1 MPSTVL
7 VGAQWGDEGKGKI
20 TDLIA
25 SDYDYVVRFQGGNN
39 AGHTVIHGDKKLALH
54 LIPSGVMYENAV
66 PVIGNGVVVDPGVL
80 VKEMAMLEAEGI
92 SCKNLRISNDA
103 HLIMPY
109 HKDLDGADEK
119 SLGDKKIGTTKRGIG
134 PCYQDKMGRKGIR
147 MQDLLDEKIFRLK
160 LAAVLAQK
168 NPILEKIYGLHTYTV
183 EEICD
188 EYLPYARIL
197 APFVCESAH
206 MLNTALAEGKSI
218 LFITHKLNEIM
229 EVCDRCSVLR
239 KGKYIGTVDIAGTS
253 KEELSRMMVGRD
265 VKFAVDKAPASP
277 GETVLKVTGL
287 TVPSKVHHNN
297 AVKNVS
303 FQVRRGEIV
312 CIAGIDGNGQTEFVY
327 ALSGLE
333 KISAGRIE
341 LCGRD
346 VTRSTIRQRAETGM
360 SHIPEDRHKH
370 GLVLDFPLEDNL
382 VLQRYMDPRFQK
394 GGFIQREPIRA
405 YAEDL
410 IGRFDIRSGQG
421 PVTPVRSMSGGNQQK
436 AIIAR
441 EIDLNADLLVAVQ
454 PTRGLDVGAIEY
466 IHSQIV
472 GQRDLG
478 KAVLLVSL
486 ELDEVMN
493 LSDRILVMYEGEIV
507 GELDPKTTTVEELG
521 LYMAGAKRNT
531 GKEASAS

>member
-1 MPSTVL
+1 
-7 VGAQWGDEGKGKI
+7 
-20 TDLIA
+20 
-25 SDYDYVVRFQGGNN
+25 
-39 AGHTVIHGDKKLALH
+39 
-54 LIPSGVMYENAV
+54 
-66 PVIGNGVVVDPGVL
+66 
-80 VKEMAMLEAEGI
+80 
-92 SCKNLRISNDA
+92 
-103 HLIMPY
+103 
-109 HKDLDGADEK
+109 
-119 SLGDKKIGTTKRGIG
+119 
-134 PCYQDKMGRKGIR
+134 
-147 MQDLLDEKIFRLK
+147 
-160 LAAVLAQK
+160 
-168 NPILEKIYGLHTYTV
+168 
-183 EEICD
+183 
-188 EYLPYARIL
+188 
-197 APFVCESAH
+197 
-206 MLNTALAEGKSI
+206 
-218 LFITHKLNEIM
+218 
-229 EVCDRCSVLR
+229 
-239 KGKYIGTVDIAGTS
+239 
-253 KEELSRMMVGRD
+253 
-265 VKFAVDKAPASP
+265 
-277 GETVLKVTGL
+277 
-287 TVPSKVHHNN
+287 
-297 AVKNVS
+297 
-303 FQVRRGEIV
+303 
-312 CIAGIDGNGQTEFVY
+312 
-327 ALSGLE
+327 
-333 KISAGRIE
+333 
-341 LCGRD
+341 
-346 VTRSTIRQRAETGM
+346 M

-531 GKEASAS
+531 GRKEAAAS